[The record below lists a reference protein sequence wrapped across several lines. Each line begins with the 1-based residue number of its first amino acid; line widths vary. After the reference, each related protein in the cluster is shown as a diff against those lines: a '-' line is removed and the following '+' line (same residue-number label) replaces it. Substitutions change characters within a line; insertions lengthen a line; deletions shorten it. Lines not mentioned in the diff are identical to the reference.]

1 MSGKK
6 YNPQV
11 NSMYCEHFGFQ
22 ERPFSMTPDP
32 RFIFLSRNHREAFA
46 HLLYGIDNR
55 AGFIALTGEV
65 GAGKTTVLRTLLTQL
80 DPGRYC
86 TSLIFNPFP
95 SPLELLRS
103 INREYNIPFDGED
116 PARLLDTLNEFLL
129 EKNRSGKT
137 VVLVIDEAQHL
148 GPAVLEQVRLIS
160 NLETDTEKLIQIVLA
175 GQPELGRMLAQ
186 ADLRQL
192 DQRIAVRYHL
202 RPMDFE
208 DTAGYIA
215 HRLEVVDG
223 KGKVQF
229 TPWALRLIYRYSGG
243 LPRLI
248 NVVCDR
254 ALLAAYTQDTDRIA
268 AGVAWKAIADVRK
281 DTVRPAWKPAA
292 GLGVAV
298 AVLIAAAFFYFAGS
312 GFTGRPTE
320 HSPVKPAVQ
329 AAVKPP
335 EEAAHTVVAALQG
348 LSSAETARAAFNTVA
363 EAWKIPPVNDA
374 MDFSQAQVLENTAQ
388 ERGLSLLRFSGN
400 LGSLLRFNSPALL
413 ELNIPGLEGKRF
425 IALTGIREDLLQIRP
440 APSGKDWLSPVE
452 LERYWTGQ
460 GFIPWRNALNLPSM
474 GPGSKGENVKKL
486 QGLLAE
492 MKIYNGRE
500 TGVYDRET
508 RSSVRSFQ
516 AAKGIAPDGL
526 AGQRTLMLL
535 YRSNARFE
543 TPGLNR

>member
-1 MSGKK
+1 
-6 YNPQV
+6 
-11 NSMYCEHFGFQ
+11 MYCEHFGFR
-22 ERPFSMTPDP
+22 EKPFSMTPDP

-86 TSLIFNPFP
+86 TSLIFNPSP

-103 INREYNIPFDGED
+103 INREYGIPCDGED
-116 PARLLDTLNEFLL
+116 PSRLLDALNDFLL
-129 EKNRSGKT
+129 EQNRSGKT

-148 GPAVLEQVRLIS
+148 GPGVLEQVRLIS

-215 HRLEVVDG
+215 HRLEVVG
-223 KGKVQF
+223 GRGKVQF

-254 ALLAAYTQDTDRIA
+254 ALLAAYTQDVNRVSVGLA
-268 AGVAWKAIADVRK
+268 RQAIADVKK
-281 DTVRPAWKPAA
+281 DAVRPAWMPAT
-292 GLGVAV
+292 GLGAAV
-298 AVLIAAAFFYFAGS
+298 VLLIAAVFFYFAQS
-312 GFTGRPTE
+312 GFTGRPVDPPAPKPTIQALVK
-320 HSPVKPAVQ
+320 SPEDTAQ
-329 AAVKPP
+329 
-335 EEAAHTVVAALQG
+335 TIVVALQG
-348 LSSAETARAAFNTVA
+348 MSSEETARSAFNTLA
-363 EAWKIPPVNDA
+363 EAWKVPPENGGTDLSH
-374 MDFSQAQVLENTAQ
+374 SQTLESAAR
-388 ERGLSLLRFSGN
+388 ERGLSMMRFSGN
-400 LGSLLRFNSPALL
+400 FGSLLRFNSPALL
-413 ELNIPGLEGKRF
+413 ELNIPGSEGKRF
-425 IALTGIREDLLQIRP
+425 IALTGIRGDLLQIRP
-440 APSGKDWLSPVE
+440 APSGKDWLPSAE
-452 LERYWTGQ
+452 MERYWTGQ
-460 GFIPWRNALNLPSM
+460 AVIPWRNALNLPSM
-474 GPGSKGENVKKL
+474 GQGSKGENVTKL
-486 QGLLAE
+486 QGLLSEA
-492 MKIYNGRE
+492 KVYDGRE
-500 TGVYDRET
+500 TGAYDKRT
-508 RSSVRSFQ
+508 RAAVLAFQ
-516 AAKGIAPDGL
+516 AASGISQDGV

-535 YRSNARFE
+535 YRTNARFD
-543 TPGLNR
+543 TPDLNR